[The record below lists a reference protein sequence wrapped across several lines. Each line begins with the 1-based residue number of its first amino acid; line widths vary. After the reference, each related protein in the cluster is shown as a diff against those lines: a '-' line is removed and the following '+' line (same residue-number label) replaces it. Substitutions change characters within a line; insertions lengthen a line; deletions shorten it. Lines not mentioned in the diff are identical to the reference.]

1 MTTLDE
7 IKSRTDI
14 VELVNSYVNL
24 KKSGNNFKANCPF
37 HEEKT
42 PSFIV
47 TPSRQSWR
55 CFGACATGGDIFSFI
70 MHQHQVEF
78 KDALTILADR
88 SGVSIERQD
97 SKNYDRDESLIAIN
111 KEAANYFQT
120 CLVSNQGTVAR
131 QYLKNRGVNE
141 ITSETFQIGFSPKE
155 RDGLKSHLL
164 KIGFDEEM
172 MALAGI
178 IRKWE
183 DGNSSDFFRQ
193 RLIFPIH
200 NQKSQI
206 IGFGG
211 RSLTN
216 NSPKYINTPATPIFD
231 KRSNL
236 YALNISQETIRSQ
249 NSVTI
254 VEGYMDAVT
263 AHQFGFRNVVA
274 SMGTALTEQQVFKI
288 RSMTNDIIL
297 ALDPDTA
304 GQEATLRS
312 LESSWK
318 IIGDQRASSSTFFQQ
333 RSTLKLKI
341 AVLENGMDP
350 DELIR
355 KDPIE
360 WETSVEQAKPY
371 ISFII
376 DALESRFNLDSS
388 DGKTQALEIM
398 RPIIQKAP
406 FLEQDGYINKLSTL
420 LELNPQAIRA
430 GISQSK
436 TPKNTYRRT
445 INSINSSQ
453 SQEISKKLIGSNE
466 RSLDE
471 HVILLILNLPDLK
484 SIAHNLSPE
493 WLKNSEDR
501 ELLERLIQSDSI
513 QSLETGL
520 EPSLK
525 IRLDDLSK
533 KALEPI
539 DINSAKKAFQQC
551 ILRMEIRYIKEM
563 QEIIIN
569 AIQPEDETFKNL
581 ENQVAELNNRIKEL
595 ETSFNDV
602 RKEKYN

>member
-70 MHQHQVEF
+70 MHQHRVEF

-236 YALNISQETIRSQ
+236 
-249 NSVTI
+249 
-254 VEGYMDAVT
+254 
-263 AHQFGFRNVVA
+263 
-274 SMGTALTEQQVFKI
+274 
-288 RSMTNDIIL
+288 
-297 ALDPDTA
+297 
-304 GQEATLRS
+304 
-312 LESSWK
+312 
-318 IIGDQRASSSTFFQQ
+318 
-333 RSTLKLKI
+333 
-341 AVLENGMDP
+341 
-350 DELIR
+350 
-355 KDPIE
+355 
-360 WETSVEQAKPY
+360 
-371 ISFII
+371 
-376 DALESRFNLDSS
+376 
-388 DGKTQALEIM
+388 
-398 RPIIQKAP
+398 
-406 FLEQDGYINKLSTL
+406 
-420 LELNPQAIRA
+420 
-430 GISQSK
+430 
-436 TPKNTYRRT
+436 
-445 INSINSSQ
+445 
-453 SQEISKKLIGSNE
+453 
-466 RSLDE
+466 
-471 HVILLILNLPDLK
+471 
-484 SIAHNLSPE
+484 
-493 WLKNSEDR
+493 
-501 ELLERLIQSDSI
+501 
-513 QSLETGL
+513 
-520 EPSLK
+520 
-525 IRLDDLSK
+525 
-533 KALEPI
+533 
-539 DINSAKKAFQQC
+539 
-551 ILRMEIRYIKEM
+551 
-563 QEIIIN
+563 
-569 AIQPEDETFKNL
+569 
-581 ENQVAELNNRIKEL
+581 
-595 ETSFNDV
+595 
-602 RKEKYN
+602 

>member
-24 KKSGNNFKANCPF
+24 KKSGNNFKANFPF

-70 MHQHQVEF
+70 MHQHRVEF

-164 KIGFDEEM
+164 NIGFDEEM

-183 DGNSSDFFRQ
+183 AGNSSDFFRQ

-355 KDPIE
+355 KDPI
-360 WETSVEQAKPY
+360 
-371 ISFII
+371 
-376 DALESRFNLDSS
+376 
-388 DGKTQALEIM
+388 
-398 RPIIQKAP
+398 
-406 FLEQDGYINKLSTL
+406 
-420 LELNPQAIRA
+420 
-430 GISQSK
+430 
-436 TPKNTYRRT
+436 
-445 INSINSSQ
+445 
-453 SQEISKKLIGSNE
+453 
-466 RSLDE
+466 
-471 HVILLILNLPDLK
+471 
-484 SIAHNLSPE
+484 
-493 WLKNSEDR
+493 
-501 ELLERLIQSDSI
+501 
-513 QSLETGL
+513 
-520 EPSLK
+520 
-525 IRLDDLSK
+525 
-533 KALEPI
+533 
-539 DINSAKKAFQQC
+539 
-551 ILRMEIRYIKEM
+551 
-563 QEIIIN
+563 
-569 AIQPEDETFKNL
+569 
-581 ENQVAELNNRIKEL
+581 
-595 ETSFNDV
+595 
-602 RKEKYN
+602 

>member
-70 MHQHQVEF
+70 MHQHRVEF

-453 SQEISKKLIGSNE
+453 SQEISKKLIGSND